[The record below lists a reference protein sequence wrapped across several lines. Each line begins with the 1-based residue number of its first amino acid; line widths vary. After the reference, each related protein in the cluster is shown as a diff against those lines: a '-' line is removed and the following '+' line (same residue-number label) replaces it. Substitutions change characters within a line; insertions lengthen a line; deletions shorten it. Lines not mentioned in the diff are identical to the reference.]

1 MEIKKILV
9 TGSAG
14 LIGTQIV
21 KDLLD
26 NHKQVYSCYNK
37 TKPKLGIITH
47 LDLTKKDDIVNTMN
61 RIKPDVVIHLG
72 AMTDVELC
80 ETETELAKKINT
92 DATEILALESEKYN
106 TFFVYMSTDY
116 VFDGKV
122 GMKKENDEP
131 NPINFY
137 GKSKL
142 DGERVFK
149 KITTPNVIVRT
160 STPFGIHS
168 KKISF
173 PIWVKKNLELEKEI
187 SVVVDQYTSPS
198 YVPNI
203 SKMIIEIIE
212 RKITGII
219 HLAGATKIS
228 RYDFA
233 VQISK
238 IINVNKQFLK
248 LTKMNQMDW
257 KAQRPADSSLSV
269 SKANK
274 ILKNKP
280 EKIEDS
286 LKLLFNQSYIAL
298 LCNQV

>member
-37 TKPKLGIITH
+37 TKPELGIITH

-61 RIKPDVVIHLG
+61 IIKPDVVIHLG

-92 DATEILALESEKYN
+92 NATEILALESEKYN

-122 GMKKENDEP
+122 GMKKENDKT

-173 PIWVKKNLELEKEI
+173 PIWVKKNLELKKEI
-187 SVVVDQYTSPS
+187 SVVVNQYTSPS

-203 SKMIIEIIE
+203 SKMIIEIME

-238 IINVNKQFLK
+238 IINANKQFLK
-248 LTKMNQMDW
+248 LTKMDQMDW

-286 LKLLFNQSYIAL
+286 LKLLFNQ
-298 LCNQV
+298 

>member
-37 TKPKLGIITH
+37 TKPELGIITH

-122 GMKKENDEP
+122 GMKKENDKT

-173 PIWVKKNLELEKEI
+173 PIWVKKNLEFEKEI
-187 SVVVDQYTSPS
+187 SVVVNQYTSPS

-203 SKMIIEIIE
+203 SKMIIEIME

-248 LTKMNQMDW
+248 LTKMDQMDW

-286 LKLLFNQSYIAL
+286 LKLLFNQ
-298 LCNQV
+298 

>member
-37 TKPKLGIITH
+37 TKPELGIITH

-122 GMKKENDEP
+122 GMKKENDKT

-160 STPFGIHS
+160 STPFGLHS

-187 SVVVDQYTSPS
+187 SVVVNQYTSPS

-238 IINVNKQFLK
+238 IINANKQFLK
-248 LTKMNQMDW
+248 LIKMDQMDW

-286 LKLLFNQSYIAL
+286 LKLLFNQ
-298 LCNQV
+298 

>member
-122 GMKKENDEP
+122 GMKKENDKT

-173 PIWVKKNLELEKEI
+173 PIWVKKNLELKKEI
-187 SVVVDQYTSPS
+187 SVVVNQYTSPS

-203 SKMIIEIIE
+203 SKMIIEIME

-233 VQISK
+233 VQICK
-238 IINVNKQFLK
+238 IINANKQFLK
-248 LTKMNQMDW
+248 LIKMDQMDW

-286 LKLLFNQSYIAL
+286 LKLLFNQ
-298 LCNQV
+298 

>member
-1 MEIKKILV
+1 MEITKILV

-14 LIGTQIV
+14 LMGIQVV

-92 DATEILALESEKYN
+92 DATEILALESEKHN

-149 KITTPNVIVRT
+149 KITTPNIIVRT

-187 SVVVDQYTSPS
+187 SVIVDQYTSPS

-238 IINVNKQFLK
+238 IINANKQFLK
-248 LTKMNQMDW
+248 LTKMDQMDW

-286 LKLLFNQSYIAL
+286 LKSLFNQ
-298 LCNQV
+298 

>member
-1 MEIKKILV
+1 MGIKKILV

-14 LIGTQIV
+14 LIGTQII

-26 NHKQVYSCYNK
+26 NHIQVYSCYNK
-37 TKPKLGIITH
+37 SKPELGIITH

-61 RIKPDVVIHLG
+61 KIKPDVVIHLG

-122 GMKKENDEP
+122 GMKKENDKT

-149 KITTPNVIVRT
+149 KITTPNIIVRT

-187 SVVVDQYTSPS
+187 SVVVNQYTSPS

-203 SKMIIEIIE
+203 SKMIIEIME

-286 LKLLFNQSYIAL
+286 LKSLFNQ
-298 LCNQV
+298 

>member
-1 MEIKKILV
+1 MDIKMEIKKILV

-26 NHKQVYSCYNK
+26 NNMQVYSCYNN
-37 TKPKLGIITH
+37 TKPELGIITH
-47 LDLTKKDDIVNTMN
+47 LDLTKKDDIVNTMS

-92 DATEILALESEKYN
+92 DATEILALEAEKYN

-122 GMKKENDEP
+122 GMKKENDKT

-149 KITTPNVIVRT
+149 KITTPNIIVRT

-238 IINVNKQFLK
+238 IINANKQFLK
-248 LTKMNQMDW
+248 LTKMDQMNW
-257 KAQRPADSSLSV
+257 KAQRPVDSSLSV

-274 ILKNKP
+274 ILKSKP
-280 EKIEDS
+280 EKIEYG
-286 LKLLFNQSYIAL
+286 LKLLFNQ
-298 LCNQV
+298 

>member
-37 TKPKLGIITH
+37 TKPELGIITH

-160 STPFGIHS
+160 STPFGLHS

-187 SVVVDQYTSPS
+187 SVVVNQYTSPS

-203 SKMIIEIIE
+203 SKMIIEIME

-238 IINVNKQFLK
+238 IINANKQFLK
-248 LTKMNQMDW
+248 LTKMDQMDW

-286 LKLLFNQSYIAL
+286 LKLLFNQ
-298 LCNQV
+298 

>member
-1 MEIKKILV
+1 MDFKMEIKKILV

-37 TKPKLGIITH
+37 TKPELGIITH

-122 GMKKENDEP
+122 GMKKENDKT

-173 PIWVKKNLELEKEI
+173 PIWVKKNLELKKEI
-187 SVVVDQYTSPS
+187 SVVVNQYTSPS

-203 SKMIIEIIE
+203 SKMIIEIME

-248 LTKMNQMDW
+248 LTKMDQMDW

-286 LKLLFNQSYIAL
+286 LKLLFNQ
-298 LCNQV
+298 

>member
-1 MEIKKILV
+1 MGITKILV

-14 LIGTQIV
+14 LVGTQIV

-26 NHKQVYSCYNK
+26 NHMQVYSCYNQ

-47 LDLTKKDDIVNTMN
+47 LDLTKKDDIVNTMS
-61 RIKPDVVIHLG
+61 RIRPNVVIHLG

-80 ETETELAKKINT
+80 ETEKVLAKKINT

-106 TFFVYMSTDY
+106 SFFLYMSTDY
-116 VFDGKV
+116 VFDGNS
-122 GMKKENDEP
+122 GMKKEEDKP

-142 DGERVFK
+142 DGEKIFE
-149 KITTPNVIVRT
+149 KITTPNIIVRT

-173 PIWVKKNLELEKEI
+173 PLWVKKNLELKKEI
-187 SVVVDQYTSPS
+187 PVLINQYTSPS

-203 SKMIIEIIE
+203 SKMMLEIIDK
-212 RKITGII
+212 RITGII

-228 RYDFA
+228 RYDLA
-233 VQISK
+233 LHIAK
-238 IINVNKQFLK
+238 ITNLNEYLLK
-248 LTKMNQMDW
+248 LTKIEEMSW
-257 KAQRPADSSLSV
+257 KAQRPIDSSLDV
-269 SKANK
+269 SKAKKVLGFEAK
-274 ILKNKP
+274 ISPKMGIQRMVIKWI
-280 EKIEDS
+280 K
-286 LKLLFNQSYIAL
+286 K
-298 LCNQV
+298 

>member
-1 MEIKKILV
+1 MGIKKILV

-14 LIGTQIV
+14 LIGTQVV

-26 NHKQVYSCYNK
+26 NNIQVYSCYNK
-37 TKPKLGIITH
+37 TKPELGIMTH
-47 LDLTKKDDIVNTMN
+47 LDLTKEEDIVNTMN
-61 RIKPDVVIHLG
+61 NIKPDVVIHLG

-80 ETETELAKKINT
+80 ETEKELASEINT
-92 DATEILALESEKYN
+92 NATEILALEAEKHN
-106 TFFVYMSTDY
+106 AFFVYMSTDY

-122 GMKKENDEP
+122 GMKTEKDKP

-142 DGERVFK
+142 KGEKVFE
-149 KITTPNVIVRT
+149 KITTPNIIVRT

-173 PIWVKKNLELEKEI
+173 PIWIKENLELEKEI
-187 SVVVDQYTSPS
+187 PVLIDQHTSPS
-198 YVPNI
+198 HIPNI

-233 VQISK
+233 IRISK
-238 IINVNKQFLK
+238 ITNMNQQFLK
-248 LTKMNQMDW
+248 PTKMEQMDW
-257 KAQRPADSSLSV
+257 KAQRPIDSSLDV
-269 SKANK
+269 TKAKK
-274 ILKNKP
+274 ILKHKP
-280 EKIEDS
+280 EEIENS
-286 LKLLFNQSYIAL
+286 LKLFFNEL
-298 LCNQV
+298 KK

>member
-1 MEIKKILV
+1 MDFKMEIKKILV

-37 TKPKLGIITH
+37 TKPELGIITH

-122 GMKKENDEP
+122 GMKKENDKT

-219 HLAGATKIS
+219 HLAGATKLS

-238 IINVNKQFLK
+238 IINANKQFLK
-248 LTKMNQMDW
+248 LTKMDQMDW

-286 LKLLFNQSYIAL
+286 LKLLFNQ
-298 LCNQV
+298 

>member
-37 TKPKLGIITH
+37 TKPELGIITH

-92 DATEILALESEKYN
+92 DATEILALESEKHN

-160 STPFGIHS
+160 STPFGLHS

-187 SVVVDQYTSPS
+187 SVVVNQYTSPS

-248 LTKMNQMDW
+248 LTKMDQMDW

-286 LKLLFNQSYIAL
+286 LKLLFNQ
-298 LCNQV
+298 

>member
-37 TKPKLGIITH
+37 TKPELGIITH

-92 DATEILALESEKYN
+92 DATEILALESEKHN

-122 GMKKENDEP
+122 GMKKENDKT

-173 PIWVKKNLELEKEI
+173 PFWIKKNLELKKEI
-187 SVVVDQYTSPS
+187 LVLTDQYTSPS

-203 SKMIIEIIE
+203 SKMIIEIME

-248 LTKMNQMDW
+248 LTKMDQMDW

-286 LKLLFNQSYIAL
+286 LKLLFNQ
-298 LCNQV
+298 

>member
-1 MEIKKILV
+1 
-9 TGSAG
+9 
-14 LIGTQIV
+14 
-21 KDLLD
+21 
-26 NHKQVYSCYNK
+26 
-37 TKPKLGIITH
+37 
-47 LDLTKKDDIVNTMN
+47 
-61 RIKPDVVIHLG
+61 
-72 AMTDVELC
+72 
-80 ETETELAKKINT
+80 
-92 DATEILALESEKYN
+92 
-106 TFFVYMSTDY
+106 MSTDY

-122 GMKKENDEP
+122 GMKKENDKT

-173 PIWVKKNLELEKEI
+173 PIWVKKNLELKKEI
-187 SVVVDQYTSPS
+187 SVVVNQYTSPS

-203 SKMIIEIIE
+203 SKMIIEIME

-248 LTKMNQMDW
+248 LTKMDQMDW

-286 LKLLFNQSYIAL
+286 LKLLFNQ
-298 LCNQV
+298 

>member
-1 MEIKKILV
+1 MEITKILV

-37 TKPKLGIITH
+37 TKPELGIITH

-92 DATEILALESEKYN
+92 DATEILALESEKHN

-122 GMKKENDEP
+122 GMKKENDKT

-149 KITTPNVIVRT
+149 KITTPNIIVRT

-168 KKISF
+168 KKMSF

-187 SVVVDQYTSPS
+187 SVVVNQYTSPS

-203 SKMIIEIIE
+203 SKMIIEIME

-248 LTKMNQMDW
+248 LTKMDQMDW

-286 LKLLFNQSYIAL
+286 LKLLFNQ
-298 LCNQV
+298 

>member
-1 MEIKKILV
+1 MDFKMEIKKILV

-21 KDLLD
+21 KDLLG

-37 TKPKLGIITH
+37 TKPELGIITH

-122 GMKKENDEP
+122 GMKKENDKT

-238 IINVNKQFLK
+238 IINANKQFLK
-248 LTKMNQMDW
+248 LTKMDQMDW
-257 KAQRPADSSLSV
+257 KAQRPADSSLNV

-274 ILKNKP
+274 ILKSKP

-286 LKLLFNQSYIAL
+286 LKLLFNQ
-298 LCNQV
+298 

>member
-37 TKPKLGIITH
+37 TKPELGIITH

-92 DATEILALESEKYN
+92 NATEILALESEKYN

-122 GMKKENDEP
+122 GMKKENDKT

-160 STPFGIHS
+160 STPFGLHS

-187 SVVVDQYTSPS
+187 SVVVNQYTSPS

-203 SKMIIEIIE
+203 SKMIIEIME

-233 VQISK
+233 VQICK
-238 IINVNKQFLK
+238 IINANKQFLK
-248 LTKMNQMDW
+248 LIKMEQMDW

-286 LKLLFNQSYIAL
+286 LKLLFNQ
-298 LCNQV
+298 

>member
-1 MEIKKILV
+1 MDFKMEIKKILV

-37 TKPKLGIITH
+37 TKPELGIITH

-122 GMKKENDEP
+122 GMKKENDKT

-168 KKISF
+168 
-173 PIWVKKNLELEKEI
+173 
-187 SVVVDQYTSPS
+187 
-198 YVPNI
+198 
-203 SKMIIEIIE
+203 
-212 RKITGII
+212 
-219 HLAGATKIS
+219 
-228 RYDFA
+228 
-233 VQISK
+233 
-238 IINVNKQFLK
+238 
-248 LTKMNQMDW
+248 
-257 KAQRPADSSLSV
+257 
-269 SKANK
+269 
-274 ILKNKP
+274 
-280 EKIEDS
+280 
-286 LKLLFNQSYIAL
+286 
-298 LCNQV
+298 

>member
-1 MEIKKILV
+1 MDFKMEIKKILV

-37 TKPKLGIITH
+37 TKPELGIITH

-80 ETETELAKKINT
+80 ETETELAKKFNT

-122 GMKKENDEP
+122 GMKKENDKT

-173 PIWVKKNLELEKEI
+173 PIWVKKNLELKKEI
-187 SVVVDQYTSPS
+187 SVVVNQYTSPS

-203 SKMIIEIIE
+203 SKMIIEIME

-233 VQISK
+233 VQICK
-238 IINVNKQFLK
+238 IINANKQFLK
-248 LTKMNQMDW
+248 LIKMDQIDW

-286 LKLLFNQSYIAL
+286 LKLLFNQ
-298 LCNQV
+298 

>member
-37 TKPKLGIITH
+37 TKPELGIITH

-106 TFFVYMSTDY
+106 TFFMYMSTDY

-173 PIWVKKNLELEKEI
+173 PIWVKKNLELKKEI
-187 SVVVDQYTSPS
+187 SVVVNQYTSPS

-203 SKMIIEIIE
+203 SKMIIEIME

-238 IINVNKQFLK
+238 IINANKQFLK
-248 LTKMNQMDW
+248 LTKMDQMDW

-286 LKLLFNQSYIAL
+286 LKLLFNQ
-298 LCNQV
+298 

>member
-1 MEIKKILV
+1 MDFKMEIKKILV

-37 TKPKLGIITH
+37 TKPELGIITH

-61 RIKPDVVIHLG
+61 IIKPDVVIHLG

-122 GMKKENDEP
+122 GMKKENDKT

-160 STPFGIHS
+160 STPFGLHS

-187 SVVVDQYTSPS
+187 SVVINQYTSPS

-203 SKMIIEIIE
+203 SKMIIEIME

-219 HLAGATKIS
+219 HLAGDIKIS

-233 VQISK
+233 IK
-238 IINVNKQFLK
+238 IAEILNIDKKFLK
-248 LTKMNQMDW
+248 PIKIEQMNW
-257 KAQRPADSSLSV
+257 KAQRPKDSSLDV
-269 SKANK
+269 SKAK
-274 ILKNKP
+274 KLLKNKP
-280 EKIEDS
+280 ETIEKS
-286 LKLLFNQSYIAL
+286 LQLYFSNTHLS
-298 LCNQV
+298 

>member
-1 MEIKKILV
+1 MEITKILV

-37 TKPKLGIITH
+37 TKPELGIITH

-122 GMKKENDEP
+122 GMKKENDKT

-187 SVVVDQYTSPS
+187 SVVVNQYTSPS

-203 SKMIIEIIE
+203 SKMIIEIME

-248 LTKMNQMDW
+248 LTKMDQMDW

-286 LKLLFNQSYIAL
+286 LKLLFNQ
-298 LCNQV
+298 

>member
-1 MEIKKILV
+1 MDFKMEIKKILV

-37 TKPKLGIITH
+37 TKPELGIITH

-122 GMKKENDEP
+122 GMKKENDKT

-142 DGERVFK
+142 DGERIFK
-149 KITTPNVIVRT
+149 KITTPNVNIRT

-203 SKMIIEIIE
+203 SKMIIEIME

-238 IINVNKQFLK
+238 IINANKQFLK
-248 LTKMNQMDW
+248 LIKMDQMDW

-286 LKLLFNQSYIAL
+286 LKLLFNQ
-298 LCNQV
+298 

>member
-37 TKPKLGIITH
+37 TKPELGIITH

-122 GMKKENDEP
+122 GMKKENDKT

-173 PIWVKKNLELEKEI
+173 PIWVKKNLELKKEI
-187 SVVVDQYTSPS
+187 SVVVNQYTSPS

-203 SKMIIEIIE
+203 SKMIIEIME

-248 LTKMNQMDW
+248 LTKMDQMDW

-286 LKLLFNQSYIAL
+286 LKLLFNQ
-298 LCNQV
+298 

>member
-1 MEIKKILV
+1 MDFKMEITKILV

-26 NHKQVYSCYNK
+26 NHKQVYACYNK
-37 TKPKLGIITH
+37 TKPELGIITH

-122 GMKKENDEP
+122 GMKKENDKT

-160 STPFGIHS
+160 STPFGLHS

-187 SVVVDQYTSPS
+187 SVVVNQYTSPS

-203 SKMIIEIIE
+203 SKMIIEIME

-248 LTKMNQMDW
+248 LTKMDQMDW

-274 ILKNKP
+274 ILKSKP

-286 LKLLFNQSYIAL
+286 LKLLFNQ
-298 LCNQV
+298 